1 MRDTIHILLAK
12 PYLARLRLKGFAPPI
27 KELLFTVQPISGG
40 KVQKLEKNKQKFF
53 VNHGVPFMLQPFAI
67 LFGWKAIL
75 CSTRLPVQE
84 LLFTL
89 EPICSW
95 IP

>member
-40 KVQKLEKNKQKFF
+40 KVQKLEKNSSFIF
-53 VNHGVPFMLQPFAI
+53 VNHGVSFITDPLHCV
-67 LFGWKAIL
+67 FG
-75 CSTRLPVQE
+75 
-84 LLFTL
+84 
-89 EPICSW
+89 
-95 IP
+95 

>member
-27 KELLFTVQPISGG
+27 KELLFTVQPILGG

-53 VNHGVPFMLQPFAI
+53 VNHGVPFMLQPFA
-67 LFGWKAIL
+67 
-75 CSTRLPVQE
+75 
-84 LLFTL
+84 LLFV
-89 EPICSW
+89 
-95 IP
+95 